1 MGIEGQA
8 PFASVSVAGFDG
20 VGNLDDG
27 NSNVYFKGTRANRA
41 LKTTPGNVVETNV
54 AADPSGFLPDSN
66 CRTFNYIHK
75 I

>member
-1 MGIEGQA
+1 MYTSKVLALIE
-8 PFASVSVAGFDG
+8 S
-20 VGNLDDG
+20 
-27 NSNVYFKGTRANRA
+27 